1 MVIKCLGS
9 LAFYWQRKK
18 HREPG
23 FLHQP
28 SVKLW
33 FPLCSTGHWLKPF
46 LRQEGQGAEVKG
58 QWRAGPSCV
67 SQPLSCS
74 LLPAS
79 WVVATSFWA
88 KQRHNFIPG
97 CFFFSQPTLFCCHFN
112 SKVCSMVL
120 TCFPLWWQIGDQFL
134 DDWIYQALLWYS
146 GHLQPTLSLAM
157 HKQSS
162 CLLPWPEL
170 TLTSLSMSC
179 YTLSP

>member
-33 FPLCSTGHWLKPF
+33 FPLCSAGHWLKPF

-79 WVVATSFWA
+79 WAFATSFWA
-88 KQRHNFIPG
+88 KQWHNFIPG
-97 CFFFSQPTLFCCHFN
+97 CFFFFSANTVLLSFKLKGMLHGTHMLSTLMTN
-112 SKVCSMVL
+112 RRSVSGWL
-120 TCFPLWWQIGDQFL
+120 NIPSS
-134 DDWIYQALLWYS
+134 ALIFWPS
-146 GHLQPTLSLAM
+146 AASLIPSYA
-157 HKQSS
+157 QT
-162 CLLPWPEL
+162 E
-170 TLTSLSMSC
+170 
-179 YTLSP
+179 